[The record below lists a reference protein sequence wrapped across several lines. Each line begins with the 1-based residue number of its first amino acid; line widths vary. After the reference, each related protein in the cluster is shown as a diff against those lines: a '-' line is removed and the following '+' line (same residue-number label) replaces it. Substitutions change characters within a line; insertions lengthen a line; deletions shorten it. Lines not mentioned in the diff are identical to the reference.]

1 MHRVYLVLFALLLLC
16 ACSTQQPIQ
25 NVIASPVPLM
35 RNGSTLTMKE
45 VEKAIFSAAI
55 IKGWKPTNVDTDTV
69 EAAIT
74 VRGRH
79 SATVDINYSQ
89 HSYDIVLKSSDGLDE
104 SAGKI
109 HRNYNKWIILLDQ
122 TIQAELLQAVI
133 E

>member
-1 MHRVYLVLFALLLLC
+1 
-16 ACSTQQPIQ
+16 
-25 NVIASPVPLM
+25 M
-35 RNGSTLTMKE
+35 RNGSALTMKE

-55 IKGWKPTNVDTDTV
+55 VKGWKPTNLDADTV

-79 SATVDINYSQ
+79 SATVDINYSRQ
-89 HSYDIVLKSSDGLDE
+89 SYDIVLKSSDGLDE

-109 HRNYNKWIILLDQ
+109 HKNYNKWIILLDQ
-122 TIQAELLQAVI
+122 TIQAELQQAAI